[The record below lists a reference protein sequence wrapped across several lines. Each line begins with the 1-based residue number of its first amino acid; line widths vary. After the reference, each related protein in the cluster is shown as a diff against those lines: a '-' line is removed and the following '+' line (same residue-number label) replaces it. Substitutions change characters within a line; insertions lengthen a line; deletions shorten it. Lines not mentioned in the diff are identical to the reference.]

1 MKSEEDRKLLDAAVR
16 GDRTAIEAL
25 LARHQ
30 AQVYRFGLR
39 MCRDPDLAQDVLQST
54 LLAAARGLRD
64 FRGGASLSTWLYAI
78 ARSFCGKLRRKTS
91 IAQQRLGT
99 LGGDE
104 MKRAVDPAARPD
116 EALETKE
123 VRQAIEEAIAALEPM
138 YREVFVLR
146 DLEGL
151 TAAEVA
157 EVVGASEQAVKS
169 RLHRAR
175 MAVRAHVAPLLRIA
189 PAAEDGTA
197 AGPGCPDVLKLYSR
211 HLEGEIS
218 ADVCAHMERHLTSCA
233 HCRGTCDSLKRTL
246 ALCKAAPATE
256 VPAAVQDSVRSALRA
271 FMADT

>member
-1 MKSEEDRKLLDAAVR
+1 VKPEEDRTLLDAAVR
-16 GDRTAIEAL
+16 GDRKALEAL

-30 AQVYRFGLR
+30 AQIYRFGLR
-39 MCRDPDLAQDVLQST
+39 MCRDPDLAQDVLQNT
-54 LLAAARGLRD
+54 LLTAARGLRD

-78 ARSFCGKLRRKTS
+78 ARRFCGKLRRKASTTRERERALD
-91 IAQQRLGT
+91 AQ
-99 LGGDE
+99 E
-104 MKRAVDPAARPD
+104 MGRAVDAAERPD
-116 EALETKE
+116 EALEGKE
-123 VRQAIEEAIAALEPM
+123 VRGAIEDAIASLEPM

-175 MAVRAHVAPLLRIA
+175 LAVRAHVAPLLRIE
-189 PAAEDGTA
+189 PIESSTTS
-197 AGPGCPDVLKLYSR
+197 GPGCPDVLRLYSR

-218 ADVCAHMERHLTSCA
+218 ADVCAQMERHLTTCA

-246 ALCKAAPATE
+246 ALCKAAPAPE
-256 VPAAVQDSVRSALRA
+256 VPPAVQDSVRSALRA
-271 FMADT
+271 LLPDR